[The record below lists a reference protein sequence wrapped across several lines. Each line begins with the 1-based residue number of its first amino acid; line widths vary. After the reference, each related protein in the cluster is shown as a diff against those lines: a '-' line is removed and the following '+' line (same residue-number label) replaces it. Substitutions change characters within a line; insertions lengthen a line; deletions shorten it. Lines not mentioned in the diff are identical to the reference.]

1 MTNSKGNIMR
11 ILINSALERR
21 LKVFGK
27 LSFGVMLAV
36 FVKLALDKYNI
47 HLKF

>member
-21 LKVFGK
+21 LKLFGK
-27 LSFGVMLAV
+27 ISLSVMFAV
-36 FVKLALDKYNI
+36 FVKMAMDKFNI
-47 HLKF
+47 ELKF